1 MITETVSRCTL
12 LYIFDRCLYNLIK
25 DKKIYKSTLFLSTD
39 IYLFLVV
46 IYNHIYNNIHNTH
59 TNVHRLLMD
68 NFANYTFL
76 ILVHHESMLFTAH
89 HIITMYCIYNALQ
102 VDHFDN
108 DSLNTFTIVDSSN
121 VLLSAIQFFKSIGYS
136 EESVQLKSLFVLFAS
151 CFFIGRV
158 TLFPFYV
165 VYPVLLHLYMY
176 QNPSHFRMFYS
187 TCIMVSTWLLQLY
200 WFRFIVEIFREKII

>member
-1 MITETVSRCTL
+1 MITETVTRCTI

-46 IYNHIYNNIHNTH
+46 IYNHICNNIHNRH

-76 ILVHHESMLFTAH
+76 ILVHHQSLLFTAH
-89 HIITMYCIYNALQ
+89 HIITMYCIYNAVQLQ
-102 VDHFDN
+102 FD
-108 DSLNTFTIVDSSN
+108 DESLNTFTIVDSSN

-136 EESVQLKSLFVLFAS
+136 EESVQLKSLFVLFGT

-165 VYPVLLHLYMY
+165 VYPILHKLYIY
-176 QNPSHFRMFYS
+176 ENPSHFRMFYS
-187 TCIMVSTWLLQLY
+187 ACILSSTWFLQLY
-200 WFRFIVEIFREKII
+200 WFRFIVKKFREKII